1 MSRHVG
7 EIMASEMA
15 SGRASDIWSER
26 RRHPVKVT
34 AVATAADGSHYTA
47 SGQQLSR
54 LVVV

>member
-7 EIMASEMA
+7 EIMASETA

-34 AVATAADGSHYTA
+34 TVATAADGSHYTA